1 MAAAAGREETKQRN
15 KKLLKRQSQ
24 TPDVKASG
32 NHKVNKTKRNQ
43 EKRVV

>member
-1 MAAAAGREETKQRN
+1 MAAAAGREETKQR